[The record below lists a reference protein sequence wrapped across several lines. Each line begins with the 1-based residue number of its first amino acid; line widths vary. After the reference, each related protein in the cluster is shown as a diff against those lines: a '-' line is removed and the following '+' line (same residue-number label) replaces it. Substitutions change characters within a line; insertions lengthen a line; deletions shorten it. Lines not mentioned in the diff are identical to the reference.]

1 MHTIS
6 PRGLGLLLLLAAVA
20 LPATAALAVG
30 PRPPA
35 AAASGKNDRPPP
47 RSPKRSSNAGNVDT
61 DRSRVGYSL
70 RRGGVKTNSGR
81 VKPPRWEREGDDLYA
96 QFTTNT
102 KNVNMVEAR
111 EMLAQLAP
119 NVTESKKVTRTIEVP
134 KNDDKIENQLES
146 QTETPI
152 ENKIETKPKKRPPPA
167 GTLWGTLSVGPIL
180 RSRLV
185 DRAGLVSPTAVQEAA
200 FSVILKG
207 ENAVIASPT
216 GTGKSLAYLIPLLAR
231 FGLKTPATAIIVTP
245 TVELALQLQ
254 REVDDRLGYREGG
267 NNPSALHV
275 VKYSSSEADDPEESD
290 DEMLINSVGDAPFLA
305 GTPKTLM
312 RLLAEAKRSTNNKL
326 LAQTARA
333 VLTNP
338 KCIVLDEADRLLQTE
353 QIARDAAAAK
363 QPKQKGSWKITS
375 KATTTTQTELFLREL
390 APLSRLQLV
399 CASATVGRTLRT
411 QIMGLTG
418 APSVD
423 KASVLV
429 TADDRTKKNA
439 DLRKASWVPS
449 GISHSY
455 RLISTEEHDDDDDVH
470 EATVN
475 ALWDTMHQ
483 LKPATALVFP
493 GRAGV
498 DRVREGLVA
507 RGLQDVR
514 TLRDGVNTKDE
525 DTLVAGWESTT
536 VFIVGEKFGRGLD
549 LPGVDYV
556 FMMSPPSSAAGYAHM
571 AGRTGRNDR
580 PGKAVM
586 LVRPKEASKVVAI
599 AGALGLKFLPVE
611 EVIDVAVLTPKKK
624 TAKQPKETA
633 EAGEVIGSTAAV
645 VKPKKKK
652 KKKTAKPL
660 NDTAE
665 AGEVKGSAA
674 AVVKPKKKKTVKPP
688 KETAEAD
695 EVIGSDAA
703 VVKPKKKKTVKPPKE
718 TAEADEVIESD
729 ASVAK
734 PKKKK
739 TVKPPKETAEVA
751 PEAT

>member
-1 MHTIS
+1 MHTIG
-6 PRGLGLLLLLAAVA
+6 PRGLGLLLLLAAIA

-30 PRPPA
+30 PRPSS
-35 AAASGKNDRPPP
+35 AAASGKNERRSPP
-47 RSPKRSSNAGNVDT
+47 RSPKRSSNAGKVDT
-61 DRSRVGYSL
+61 DRSRAEAGYSL

-81 VKPPRWEREGDDLYA
+81 VKPPQWEREGDDLYA

-111 EMLAQLAP
+111 EMLAQLAFAP
-119 NVTESKKVTRTIEVP
+119 NVTESKKVTIITETP
-134 KNDDKIENQLES
+134 KNDEKIENQTES
-146 QTETPI
+146 QTE
-152 ENKIETKPKKRPPPA
+152 NKMEETKPKKPPPA

-185 DRAGLVSPTAVQEAA
+185 DRAGLASPTAVQEAA

-275 VKYSSSEADDPEESD
+275 VKYSSSKADDPEESD
-290 DEMLINSVGDAPFLA
+290 DEMLINSIGDAPFLA
-305 GTPKTLM
+305 GTPKTLL
-312 RLLAEAKRSTNNKL
+312 RLLAEAKRSRNNKL
-326 LAQTARA
+326 LAQTARN

-363 QPKQKGSWKITS
+363 QPKQKGSWKTTS
-375 KATTTTQTELFLREL
+375 KATATTQTELLLREL
-390 APLSRLQLV
+390 APLSHGLSRLQLV
-399 CASATVGRTLRT
+399 CASATVGRTLRK
-411 QIMGLTG
+411 QIMGLIG

-423 KASVLV
+423 KASVLI

-455 RLISTEEHDDDDDVH
+455 RLISTEAHSKKAKDTAAAAAAATASQKEGDDEDVH
-470 EATVN
+470 EVTMN
-475 ALWDTMHQ
+475 ALWDTMQQ

-514 TLRDGVNTKDE
+514 TLRDGVDTKDE
-525 DTLVAGWESTT
+525 DDDKLVAGWESTT

-599 AGALGLKFLPVE
+599 AGALGLTFLPVE
-611 EVIDVAVLTPKKK
+611 EVIDVAVVKPRKK
-624 TAKQPKETA
+624 TVKPPKETA
-633 EAGEVIGSTAAV
+633 EAGEVIGSTAAA
-645 VKPKKKK
+645 VKPK

-660 NDTAE
+660 NETVE
-665 AGEVKGSAA
+665 A
-674 AVVKPKKKKTVKPP
+674 
-688 KETAEAD
+688 
-695 EVIGSDAA
+695 
-703 VVKPKKKKTVKPPKE
+703 
-718 TAEADEVIESD
+718 
-729 ASVAK
+729 
-734 PKKKK
+734 
-739 TVKPPKETAEVA
+739 
-751 PEAT
+751 